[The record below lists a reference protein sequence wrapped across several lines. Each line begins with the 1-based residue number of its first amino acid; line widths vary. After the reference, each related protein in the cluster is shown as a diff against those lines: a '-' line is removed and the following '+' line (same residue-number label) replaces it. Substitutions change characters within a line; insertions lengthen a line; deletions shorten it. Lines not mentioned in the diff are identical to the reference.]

1 VIDRKSI
8 TSFFCIVAGFPVGA
22 AGLAQAVLAGAATT
36 STLAAITGAAYAT
49 NARLQ
54 ASAEVAANLASAQ
67 KVMNYKNWTNFKFIL
82 VSGYSIMRIETLVC
96 NGQWL
101 FRLWIEVRK

>member
-1 VIDRKSI
+1 MIDRKSI

-22 AGLAQAVLAGAATT
+22 AGLAQAVLAGAATVT
-36 STLAAITGAAYAT
+36 TLAGITGDAYAT
-49 NARLQ
+49 YSRLQ

-67 KVMNYKNWTNFKFIL
+67 KVMNYKNWTNPMFIL
-82 VSGYSIMRIETLVC
+82 VSVYSIMRIETLVC

>member
-8 TSFFCIVAGFPVGA
+8 TSFFCIVAGFPAGA
-22 AGLAQAVLAGAATT
+22 AGLAQAVLAGAATVT
-36 STLAAITGAAYAT
+36 TLAAITGAAYAT

-67 KVMNYKNWTNFKFIL
+67 KVMNYKNWTNTKFTL
-82 VSGYSIMRIETLVC
+82 VSGY
-96 NGQWL
+96 
-101 FRLWIEVRK
+101 